1 MSYYTLCNMTN
12 NSGQSNASTILKT
25 NKCNYD
31 IDGAPYKIS
40 QKVKVLNNPDKDDT
54 FDMKFINKIGEIIFF
69 EYDCGCGQTFPT
81 DPMIGVKFSDGS
93 IDEFWKEELQNY
105 V

>member
-1 MSYYTLCNMTN
+1 MN
-12 NSGQSNASTILKT
+12 NKSANQSDASFFLKA
-25 NKCNYD
+25 NKCSFD
-31 IDGAPYKIS
+31 IDGAPYKIG
-40 QKVKVLNNPDKDDT
+40 QKVKVLNNPNKDDT
-54 FDMKFINKIGEIIFF
+54 FDMKLVDKTGEIIFF